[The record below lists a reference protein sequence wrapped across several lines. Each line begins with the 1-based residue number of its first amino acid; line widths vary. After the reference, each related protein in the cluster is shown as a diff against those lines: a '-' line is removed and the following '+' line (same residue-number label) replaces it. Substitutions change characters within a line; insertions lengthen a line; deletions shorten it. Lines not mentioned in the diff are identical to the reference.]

1 MTDQTSRRHHRY
13 ADASDHEL
21 VDAVR
26 NGELNAY
33 GALWQRHSG
42 PAYSV
47 ARTFPTLDADDL
59 VADSFVKVLDAIRA
73 GGGPTGAFRPY
84 ITMVVRNLG
93 RTKFVRDKTPADVDL
108 DWLATS
114 IPNGEA
120 HAVAAFEDS
129 VMATA
134 FRSLPERWQEV
145 LWYREVDELKP
156 AEIATYVGVES
167 NAVSALLI
175 RARRGLRDA
184 WVSAHVARAH
194 TEECA
199 AIIQDLGGYVRGG
212 LSARATAQVDAHL
225 ATCEYCP
232 AALEE
237 ARLVSSKLALVLLPA
252 VVGVAGAAGYAAHLS
267 APAMPQALYAM
278 GIEPESE
285 PEAPSRKRAL
295 IAGAVLLLLLLGA
308 AAMILV
314 QSMVGSI
321 AEGARYVPFNTG
333 SQASP
338 TPDQNASSTPAP
350 APSASPTPDPIPS
363 PDPIASSDTTAP
375 SDADDPSTRT
385 GDQGSGGSTDPSAE
399 TPSEDPSNDQP
410 IADPLTA
417 PSATLTQADARMY
430 PRLAGTGARP
440 GATIQA
446 RDESGALI
454 ATSTVKADGSWRAS
468 ITNGA
473 AGAHT
478 VTVTQALAGEVSP
491 TSPALTFTTS
501 APPAITAPANGAIV
515 SASSFTFSLA
525 APAGTILERD
535 IVGVTRTQTLRL
547 PAEGQWNERLSTP
560 AGTQTI
566 RVRYANPQTG
576 DFGPYR
582 SVTVIAQ

>member
-1 MTDQTSRRHHRY
+1 MTKQTSRELQQY
-13 ADASDHEL
+13 IDKSDHEL
-21 VDAVR
+21 IDAVR
-26 NGELNAY
+26 SGELNAY

-84 ITMVVRNLG
+84 ITMAVRNLG

-108 DWLATS
+108 DWLATG

-145 LWYREVDELKP
+145 LWYREVDEMKP
-156 AEIATYVGVES
+156 AEIATYVGIEP

-237 ARLVSSKLALVLLPA
+237 ARLVSSKLAFVLLPA
-252 VVGVAGAAGYAAHLS
+252 VLGVAGAAGYAAHLS

-285 PEAPSRKRAL
+285 PEPPSRKRAAL

-308 AAMILV
+308 AAVILV
-314 QSMVGSI
+314 QSMLGVLT
-321 AEGARYVPFNTG
+321 EGARNVPFGTG
-333 SQASP
+333 SQVSP
-338 TPDQNASSTPAP
+338 TPVPDASSTPAP
-350 APSASPTPDPIPS
+350 APSASPTPDPT
-363 PDPIASSDTTAP
+363 ASSDTNAPSDNTVP
-375 SDADDPSTRT
+375 SDADDAST
-385 GDQGSGGSTDPSAE
+385 GDQGPGGSTDPNTE
-399 TPSEDPSNDQP
+399 TPTDGQP
-410 IADPLTA
+410 VADPLTA
-417 PSATLTQADARMY
+417 PSATLTQPDARMY

-440 GATIQA
+440 GATIEA
-446 RDESGALI
+446 RDEGGALI

-468 ITNGA
+468 VTNGA
-473 AGAHT
+473 AGTHT

-501 APPAITAPANGAIV
+501 TPPTITAPAAGAVV
-515 SASSFTFSLA
+515 SASSFPFSLA

-560 AGTQTI
+560 QGTQTI

-576 DFGPYR
+576 DFGPYS